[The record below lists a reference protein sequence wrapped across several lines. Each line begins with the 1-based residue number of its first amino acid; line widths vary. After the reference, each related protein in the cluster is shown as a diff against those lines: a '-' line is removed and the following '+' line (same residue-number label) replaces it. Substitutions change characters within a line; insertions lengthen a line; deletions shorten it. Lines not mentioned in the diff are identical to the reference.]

1 MIKPEVE
8 VNSVSEMTLG
18 EWELLVQMM
27 NRHGCAHLVQSG
39 NPDGPVES
47 LRSLGNRFGK
57 PVYHKLSD
65 DYGIHPIRYIPGFPE
80 YANANFEDLGLHT
93 DGSFEDDPPV
103 FMMIYC
109 ETPAEDG
116 GDSTLASGDVLY
128 THLHQNNPEYLDA
141 LCKPAAFKISRDDRT
156 ASRSVF
162 LAIGDRY
169 RLAYRSGSDVRLEV
183 DPGAAEAFEY
193 VRNWLLDP
201 ENYFVFKLRPG
212 EILIFDNTRMLHGR
226 TGFSPDA
233 HRSLYG
239 LWCDGGEGRDN
250 ALLSGIDPN

>member
-1 MIKPEVE
+1 MIKPEVK
-8 VNSVSEMTLG
+8 VNSVSEMTPG
-18 EWELLVQMM
+18 EWESLIEII
-27 NRHGCAHLVQSG
+27 NHNGCAHLIQSG
-39 NPDGPVES
+39 GPDGPVES
-47 LRSLGNRFGK
+47 LHALGNRFGK
-57 PVYHKLSD
+57 PIYHKLSD
-65 DYGIHPIRYIPGFPE
+65 DYGIHPIRYIPGYPE

-109 ETPAEDG
+109 ETPSNIG
-116 GDSTLASGDVLY
+116 GYSTLASGDALY
-128 THLHQNNPEYLDA
+128 AHLHANFPSYLDA
-141 LCKPAAFKISRDDRT
+141 LCRPAAFKISRDDRT

-162 LAIGDRY
+162 LRIGDRY

-183 DPGAAEAFEY
+183 APNAMEAFEY

-201 ENYFVFKLRPG
+201 ENYLVFKLQPG

-226 TGFSPDA
+226 TAFPPGA

-239 LWCDGGEGRDN
+239 LWCDGGDGRDST
-250 ALLSGIDPN
+250 LVSGIEPN